1 MELLLHRKWKKEKY
15 TIGDLYIDGIF
26 FSNTIEDRD
35 RGLDCSMSLNE
46 IKRKKVYGETAIPTG
61 SYPID
66 MDTVSTKFRLRDWA
80 RPYGGKLPRLLGV
93 PYYSGVLIHPGNTA
107 EDSLGCILVGEN
119 KVKGKV
125 INSAKTFARLMDE
138 HLVPAHNRGEEIWIN
153 IV

>member
-1 MELLLHRKWKKEKY
+1 MRLELKRRYKGEKY
-15 TIGDLYIDGIF
+15 TIGSLYVNGKYFCD
-26 FSNTIEDRD
+26 TIEDRD

-138 HLVPAHNRGEEIWIN
+138 HLVPAHKRGESIWIN
-153 IV
+153 VE